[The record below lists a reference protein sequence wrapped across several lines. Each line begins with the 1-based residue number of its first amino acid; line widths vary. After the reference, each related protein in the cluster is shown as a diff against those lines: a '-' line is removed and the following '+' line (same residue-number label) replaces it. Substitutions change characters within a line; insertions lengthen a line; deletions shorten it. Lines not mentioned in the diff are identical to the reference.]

1 MGEQSQRDIQA
12 NGITMRVTEQGSGPL
27 TRVSRPGPPC
37 DPGATGV
44 AGLLVGAMLLL
55 GLR

>member
-12 NGITMRVTEQGSGPL
+12 NGITLRVTEQGSGPL